1 VLCFGLRLEFNLERA
16 DKVYA
21 WIEHEFAR
29 FIEGR
34 LRMARHGILSCWLTP
49 TITSQTRLWL
59 TRAPIPLPIRSQF
72 HSSPIPHTSRILLS
86 GSS

>member
-1 VLCFGLRLEFNLERA
+1 MLCFGLRLEFNLERA

-49 TITSQTRLWL
+49 TITSQTRL
-59 TRAPIPLPIRSQF
+59 
-72 HSSPIPHTSRILLS
+72 
-86 GSS
+86 